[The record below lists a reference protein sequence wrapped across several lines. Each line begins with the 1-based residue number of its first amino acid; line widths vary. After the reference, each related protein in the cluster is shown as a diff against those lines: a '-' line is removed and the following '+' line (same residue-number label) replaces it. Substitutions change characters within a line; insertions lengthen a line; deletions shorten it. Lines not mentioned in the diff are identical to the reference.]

1 MMNKTTIQTRL
12 NLYKE
17 RLELYIKAEA
27 SILEGAQSYSIGS
40 RHLTRADLAE
50 IRKMISTLEDGID
63 ELESQLSGGSR
74 RKCIRVIPRDV

>member
-1 MMNKTTIQTRL
+1 MNKTTKQIRL
-12 NLYKE
+12 NNYKE

-27 SILEGAQSYSIGS
+27 AILEGAQSYSIGS
-40 RHLTRADLAE
+40 RNLTRADLSE

-63 ELESQLSGGSR
+63 ELEAELSGGSR

>member
-1 MMNKTTIQTRL
+1 MNKTAKQTRL

-40 RHLTRADLAE
+40 RNLTRADLSE

-63 ELESQLSGGSR
+63 ELESELSGGSR
-74 RKCIRVIPRDV
+74 RKCIRVIPRDI